1 MGYRPMNGG
10 RTPLP
15 LRRNASSV
23 FDRFMRHNKA
33 PEVTDRGQTRGKF
46 SYIPFRALS
55 LLFFKDFIRAERPP
69 LAGTRIS
76 RSSSNVVNPF
86 FSLEPISSTVP
97 TMKRG
102 FDLSR
107 RYIRMM

>member
-1 MGYRPMNGG
+1 MIEGPSRIALNPAI
-10 RTPLP
+10 
-15 LRRNASSV
+15 RRHASSV
-23 FDRFMRHNKA
+23 FDRFSPDCRA
-33 PEVTDRGQTRGKF
+33 PEVTDRGQIRGKF

-55 LLFFKDFIRAERPP
+55 LLFFKDFNRPERPP

-102 FDLSR
+102 VDLSPR
-107 RYIRMM
+107 EHPM